1 MSDVLK
7 DIEFCG
13 YVAKPGTKVQGY
25 ISITDDTPDV
35 PFSIINGA
43 NPGKRILITA
53 GIHGNE
59 YPGILATAQ
68 LVRRI
73 DPLKM
78 SGSLTILH
86 LVNGGAF
93 MERKAAIVPAD
104 GKNINRVYP
113 GKENGTAAERIAW
126 FITQEMGRGYDFY
139 MDLHSGDL
147 HEDLIPHLYY
157 SVLAKPEVVEKSRK
171 AAENLYIHWMVSSK
185 SPNGSLAAASLNDLP
200 GILIERGGNC
210 IWNENEEIGYLA
222 DMYRL
227 MKYFGMYDDGKERRK
242 LDHIH
247 DFGNSRPIVAKES
260 GLWKPLVQPG
270 DVLQK
275 GQIVGTI
282 TDVFGNIREEV
293 VANESATNLYQL
305 SALSVRKGDA
315 VMFCAVEQ
323 NCHVLHDTED
333 AVHADDN
340 HHELIE

>member
-1 MSDVLK
+1 
-7 DIEFCG
+7 
-13 YVAKPGTKVQGY
+13 
-25 ISITDDTPDV
+25 
-35 PFSIINGA
+35 
-43 NPGKRILITA
+43 
-53 GIHGNE
+53 
-59 YPGILATAQ
+59 
-68 LVRRI
+68 
-73 DPLKM
+73 
-78 SGSLTILH
+78 
-86 LVNGGAF
+86 
-93 MERKAAIVPAD
+93 
-104 GKNINRVYP
+104 
-113 GKENGTAAERIAW
+113 
-126 FITQEMGRGYDFY
+126 
-139 MDLHSGDL
+139 
-147 HEDLIPHLYY
+147 
-157 SVLAKPEVVEKSRK
+157 
-171 AAENLYIHWMVSSK
+171 MVSSK

-247 DFGNSRPIVAKES
+247 DFGNSRPYSLYHETRPRAIKD
-260 GLWKPLVQPG
+260 VQPG

-323 NCHVLHDTED
+323 NCHVLHDTEG